1 MESAMRRRVHAGLA
15 AASSL
20 GLIFGVSIAQAQV
33 PGIPVYNS
41 GIATGIAIYGDV
53 GFPNAAAGK
62 GTALAIS
69 GRGGF
74 GPLGATAMLGTFNPE
89 GAGDSEL
96 SVGGTLNYK
105 IFGGPLIPLSVTLQ
119 GGIGYSKPEDGFVPG
134 QDVNQLRFPVGVGF
148 ALTIPNPALAIKPWI
163 APRIDIVRMSGSE
176 TNTPGGVITAR
187 SATETNFGLGG
198 GLELNLLSGLGL
210 HAAYDRVFID
220 GADTSVFGLGAHY
233 SFGIPGL

>member
-1 MESAMRRRVHAGLA
+1 MRRCVHPVLA
-15 AASSL
+15 AAGHVL
-20 GLIFGVSIAQAQV
+20 GLLFGVATAHAQV

-41 GIATGIAIYGDV
+41 GIASGIAIYGDV
-53 GFPNAAAGK
+53 GFPNTAAGK
-62 GTALAIS
+62 GTALALS

-74 GPLGATAMLGTFNPE
+74 GPLGATAMLSTFNPD

-105 IFGGPLIPLSVTLQ
+105 VFGGPLIPLSVTLQ
-119 GGIGYSKPEDGFVPG
+119 GGIGYSKPDDGFLPG
-134 QDVNQLRFPVGVGF
+134 QEVNEFRFPVGVGF

-163 APRIDIVRMSGSE
+163 APRIDIVRRSGGE
-176 TNTPGGVITAR
+176 TVTPGGDITAR
-187 SATETNFGLGG
+187 SETETNFGLGG

-210 HAAYDRVFID
+210 HAAYDRVFVD
-220 GADTSVFGLGAHY
+220 GADASVFGLGAHY